1 VAKTAAWVILV
12 GVLFCSG
19 CERLG
24 QTPLEQA
31 PLETLTAK
39 LEAPIYLTVQE
50 HPVNVAALVR
60 VAGEFE
66 RHRLQVAVVWQMRQ
80 APTTEMMA
88 SFAGKSFRQYYD
100 PKGLMPGTGL
110 QVSVHGQMV
119 AIQELPLR
127 IAFARAVLR

>member
-1 VAKTAAWVILV
+1 M
-12 GVLFCSG
+12 
-19 CERLG
+19 
-24 QTPLEQA
+24 EQA

-39 LEAPIYLTVQE
+39 LDAPIYLTVQE
-50 HPVNVAALVR
+50 YPVNVAALVR

-88 SFAGKSFRQYYD
+88 AFAGKSFQQYYD
-100 PKGLMPGTGL
+100 PKNFMAGTGL
-110 QVSVHGQMV
+110 RVSVYGQL
-119 AIQELPLR
+119 APIQELPLR